1 MSQASDS
8 TVWLGMFVPL
18 RTAFAA
24 LLACALGSVLV
35 AAAGAIAGAR
45 FAQRR
50 NLARRP
56 ALAALLASGIGLSI
70 VVIGVARY
78 LSALS
83 SPPSISAAV
92 LERIE
97 LCTAVFAGALIFATS
112 AISFCK
118 LRGVLPLRAAA
129 RPGHRIVNGIA
140 LLLCGWLGYGFV
152 TEAAQPFGLAALLAM
167 SALSSSLGVH
177 VMLSRE
183 YSNGHVH
190 GRHVGKAMDWRDET
204 GMADAREIGMVRG
217 MVRAAAYRHRG
228 RWHNSGS
235 GQRQIRAC
243 STRRLSTRSAPIRQP
258 GIRQSGSRSR

>member
-18 RTAFAA
+18 KTAFAA

-35 AAAGAIAGAR
+35 AAAGAVAGAR
-45 FAQRR
+45 FARRR
-50 NLARRP
+50 NLARGP
-56 ALAALLASGIGLSI
+56 ALAALLASGVGLSI
-70 VVIGVARY
+70 ASIGVARY

-83 SPPSISAAV
+83 SRPSMTEAF

-112 AISFCK
+112 AIAFCK

-177 VMLSRE
+177 VMLCRE
-183 YSNGHVH
+183 CSKGHVH
-190 GRHVGKAMDWRDET
+190 GRRIGIAMGWRDET
-204 GMADAREIGMVRG
+204 EMGDALGDAREIG

-235 GQRQIRAC
+235 GQRQVRAR
-243 STRRLSTRSAPIRQP
+243 STRRLSSRSAVIRQP
-258 GIRQSGSRSR
+258 GGRSR